1 MYLVRE
7 GEELLWWSSFRGEF
21 GHLSL
26 LATASWLID
35 EIALLRHWCNLPAF
49 GRRIL
54 FAKALPK
61 SPSCLHPG
69 NNRQFV
75 YCTQF
80 KKWTTCM
87 TTWTVCWSSSRRGC
101 WFRCWARGRGGWTIR
116 QSGSTR
122 GKICSKNST
131 WRHCSASPIV
141 SLLNYCLSGRDVI
154 SDLLVSLISK
164 WPRYSRHCSGALAR
178 TAAGGYFKKAPGGG
192 ISSDL
197 LSKCILSPKGVF
209 PSWKPRIVFQTK
221 NHSHMKTTWKNIP
234 KWCAYTSSFCRQ
246 KMEYRLHRVTIN
258 RRPLFLAKTLKGAII
273 SLLSHY
279 LRTKRSNSKT
289 SPFPHPYPLVQQ

>member
-1 MYLVRE
+1 MRLLYCGIDVTYL
-7 GEELLWWSSFRGEF
+7 LLGGGSF
-21 GHLSL
+21 LP
-26 LATASWLID
+26 
-35 EIALLRHWCNLPAF
+35 RHC
-49 GRRIL
+49 R
-54 FAKALPK
+54 KALRA
-61 SPSCLHPG
+61 STLGTISSSYS
-69 NNRQFV
+69 QID
-75 YCTQF
+75 
-80 KKWTTCM
+80 KWTTCM

-122 GKICSKNST
+122 GKICSDIST

-209 PSWKPRIVFQTK
+209 PSWKPRIVFQTI
-221 NHSHMKTTWKNIP
+221 NHSHMKTTWKSIH
-234 KWCAYTSSFCRQ
+234 KWCAYTSFCRQ
-246 KMEYRLHRVTIN
+246 KMEYRLE
-258 RRPLFLAKTLKGAII
+258 L
-273 SLLSHY
+273 
-279 LRTKRSNSKT
+279 
-289 SPFPHPYPLVQQ
+289 Q